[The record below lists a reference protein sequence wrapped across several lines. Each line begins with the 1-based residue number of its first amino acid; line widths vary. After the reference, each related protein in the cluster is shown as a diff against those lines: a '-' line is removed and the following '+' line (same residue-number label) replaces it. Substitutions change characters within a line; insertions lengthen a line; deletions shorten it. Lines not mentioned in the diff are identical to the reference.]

1 MNKNTVILILLLSIS
16 FYEVCAQ
23 EGSTVAQFLKIPVD
37 ARGAGM
43 GEAMAAVADDPSSMF
58 WNPAGLGRLDNLSVM
73 FTHTFWFAEIDHDYI
88 AFAIPFGENSLGISL
103 TSVDVGDIE
112 ITTLEQPNGTGRFF
126 TASDISL
133 GLTFARKMTDRLTVG
148 ATLKYVREQ
157 IVNETADG
165 FAFDVGTTLDVG
177 DSGFRLAMAL
187 TNFGFGLKMEGED
200 LVVPYYPGP
209 ANTPIKS
216 YLETLEWPLP
226 TNFRIGVSFELIG
239 PESFL
244 YNSNENKLMIAI
256 DGNHP
261 VDAVER
267 ANFGAEY
274 SFQDLVFFRGGYKYR
289 YSEQT
294 FSFGGGLKIP
304 LGEESSVAVFDYS
317 FSNYGLL
324 DYIHRIT
331 LQFHF

>member
-1 MNKNTVILILLLSIS
+1 MNIKPMILIIFFAITFHKTFS
-16 FYEVCAQ
+16 Q

-37 ARGAGM
+37 ARGGGM
-43 GEAMAAVADDPSSMF
+43 GEAMVAVANDPSSMF
-58 WNPAGLGRLDNLSVM
+58 WNPAGLGRLNNLSVM

-88 AFAIPFGENSLGISL
+88 AFAIPFGENALGLSI
-103 TSVDVGDIE
+103 TTVNVGDIE
-112 ITTLEQPNGTGRFF
+112 ITTLEQPNGTGTFY
-126 TASDISL
+126 TASDLSL
-133 GLTFARKMTDRLTVG
+133 GLTFARQMTDRLSVG
-148 ATLKYVREQ
+148 VTLKYVREQ
-157 IVNETADG
+157 IVNEVADG

-187 TNFGFGLKMEGED
+187 TNFGFGLQMEGED
-200 LVVPYYPGP
+200 LVVPYFPGP

-216 YLETLEWPLP
+216 YLETLQWPLP
-226 TNFRIGVSFELIG
+226 TNFRLGISYELVG

-244 YNSNENKLMIAI
+244 LNSTDNKFLIAI

-274 SFQDLVFFRGGYKYR
+274 SFKDIVFFRGGYKYR

-294 FSFGGGLKIP
+294 FSFGGGLIIP
-304 LGEESSVAVFDYS
+304 MGESSITAFDYS
-317 FSNYGLL
+317 ISDYGLL
-324 DYIHRIT
+324 DYIHRIS
-331 LQFHF
+331 LQFQF